1 MNIKYEESKNT
12 EITTKIQQLTAQPY
26 LLLKML
32 VNLTYNFQLLFLFQV
47 GMGIIPLQYKTGDT
61 AESLGLNG
69 TEQFS
74 VNLPEDLK
82 PRQNINV
89 VNESTGTSFEVICR
103 FDTELELTYNKH
115 GGILNYMI
123 RKVVS

>member
-1 MNIKYEESKNT
+1 MLKRSSMMIHWNWLE
-12 EITTKIQQLTAQPY
+12 KI
-26 LLLKML
+26 LL
-32 VNLTYNFQLLFLFQV
+32 
-47 GMGIIPLQYKTGDT
+47 IIPFLLIFTIVFQ
-61 AESLGLNG
+61 
-69 TEQFS
+69 
-74 VNLPEDLK
+74 
-82 PRQNINV
+82 V

>member
-1 MNIKYEESKNT
+1 MIFELHEFFLSPKNVHLKALLYLDFFSW
-12 EITTKIQQLTAQPY
+12 ITPIPT
-26 LLLKML
+26 
-32 VNLTYNFQLLFLFQV
+32 VFQ
-47 GMGIIPLQYKTGDT
+47 
-61 AESLGLNG
+61 
-69 TEQFS
+69 
-74 VNLPEDLK
+74 
-82 PRQNINV
+82 V

>member
-1 MNIKYEESKNT
+1 MRSQK
-12 EITTKIQQLTAQPY
+12 ITPKFRQEVGLLTIWPY

-32 VNLTYNFQLLFLFQV
+32 ANPTDNFQLLFLFQV